1 TLPPAE
7 RVKMAEYLK
16 IIDTEIQRCRRI
28 VESLLEFSRPKGGQM
43 RPVDVNE
50 VVEQTLFLL
59 KHHSRFKRVG
69 VVRKLAPGLPPTRA
83 DTQRRI
89 QTFVPLLLTA

>member
-1 TLPPAE
+1 
-7 RVKMAEYLK
+7 
-16 IIDTEIQRCRRI
+16 
-28 VESLLEFSRPKGGQM
+28 M

-69 VVRKLAPGLPPTRA
+69 VVRKLAPGLPPVRA
-83 DTQRRI
+83 DAERLIQSFMALMLNAMDAMDPRGTLTVRSRVNPEREDRSEERR
-89 QTFVPLLLTA
+89 VGKECRSRWSPYH